1 MGKSIIKSV
10 QQGVFMIAIFVL
22 SVAATVN
29 TDHGKS
35 FEIAKNIEIFV
46 TLYKELNTYYVDD
59 IDPARLMRT
68 GVDAM
73 LESLDPYTNYIS
85 ESDMEGYRYITEGK
99 YNGIGANFEKIKDYV
114 AVLESYEGTPAQKA
128 GLKAGDRIVAV
139 DGKSAKG
146 KSVEDVG
153 FILRGAPG
161 TEVELTISRPG
172 TAKELKIII
181 TRDEVQE
188 ENVPYHGM
196 LKNDVG
202 YIVLTIFTRD
212 AGAHIAEAYRDL
224 KNKNPNMKGLILD
237 LRGNGGGLLAEA
249 VNICNIFIPKGQV
262 VVTTKG
268 KVVEWDRSFKT
279 MNNPEDEQIP
289 VVVLIDKGSAS
300 ASEIVSGTLQDYD
313 RAVLM
318 GQRSYGKGLV
328 QNTRE
333 VGYNAKI
340 KLTTAKYYIPS
351 GRCIQAISYHQGEP
365 MDVPDSQRAQF
376 KTTNGRI
383 VLDGGGVTPDL
394 LLPKDAEPA
403 IIKGLRTQFLI
414 FDYVTDYVLKHPTID
429 SVADFHFKEFDGFAQ
444 YLSDKGFVYDT
455 ESEIAMKK
463 LKEQAEKE
471 KFSSLVAAE
480 IKAMESKI
488 QNEKKGDLARHK
500 EAITK
505 LIEREIVGRYYYQ
518 KGKFQINLRDDSEVE
533 EAIKLLN
540 DPVKYKGLLK
550 KV

>member
-1 MGKSIIKSV
+1 MGKSIIKTV
-10 QQGVFMIAIFVL
+10 QQGVFMIAIFMFG
-22 SVAATVN
+22 VAATVN

-85 ESDMEGYRYITEGK
+85 ESDIEGYRYITEGK

-114 AVLESYEGTPAQKA
+114 AVLEPYEGTPAHKA
-128 GLKAGDRIVAV
+128 GLKAGDRIIAV

-172 TAKELKIII
+172 TTKELKIII

-224 KNKNPNMKGLILD
+224 KSKNPNMKGLILD

-444 YLSDKGFVYDT
+444 FLSDKGFVYDT

-480 IKAMESKI
+480 IKAMETKI

-540 DPVKYKGLLK
+540 DPVKYRGLLK